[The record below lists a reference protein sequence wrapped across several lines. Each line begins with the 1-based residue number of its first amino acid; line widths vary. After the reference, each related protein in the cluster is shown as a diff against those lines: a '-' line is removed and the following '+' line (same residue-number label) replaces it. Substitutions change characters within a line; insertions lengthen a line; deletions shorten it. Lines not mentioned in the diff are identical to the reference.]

1 MDFKEDIYSVIK
13 LSLELNHSII
23 VENNDDYAI
32 IDDKEAGIAY
42 LALNKDGLDSFPL
55 FTKSKK
61 LERTVCVISLYDY
74 DLFAHPEFRSHFK
87 VNQYRYIGE
96 PFELS
101 GKYDIS
107 PITMDDYG
115 YLCNTYDHVDN
126 REEYVKGAIERGML
140 KVTMDGKIVAYI
152 GEHPEHTIGLL
163 YVDVNYRHQGIAR
176 ELEKAMINK
185 FLKENKE
192 AVNHVEL
199 DNVYSNMLQSS
210 YKGMKKD
217 DGYIDWYCDMLY
229 HS

>member
-1 MDFKEDIYSVIK
+1 MEFKEDIYSIIK
-13 LSLELNHSII
+13 LSLKLNHSII

-42 LALNKDGLDSFPL
+42 LALNKVGLDSFPL
-55 FTKSKK
+55 FTKTKK

-96 PFELS
+96 PFVLS
-101 GKYDIS
+101 GKYDVA
-107 PITMDDYG
+107 PITMDDYE
-115 YLCNTYDHVDN
+115 YLFNKYTHVDN
-126 REEYVKGAIERGML
+126 REEYVKGAISRGML
-140 KVTMDGKIVAYI
+140 KVTVDNKIVAFI

-163 YVDVNYRHQGIAR
+163 YVDEGYRHQGIAR

-192 AVNHVEL
+192 AINHVEL
-199 DNVYSNMLQSS
+199 DNMYSNMLQNS

-217 DGYIDWYCDMLY
+217 EGYIDWYFNRF
-229 HS
+229 